1 MRYRAGVVVYCA
13 SMKSI
18 LLIHRKKKDKDYWV
32 VPGGGLESNE
42 SYEDAAKRELMEEL
56 GLSIQEMSELCT
68 ITFDDRI
75 EKYFISYC
83 DTCDNVK
90 IQGEELAR
98 SNSDNMYIP
107 TWFNISNIPSILLL
121 PDDLKNKLIKIL

>member
-75 EKYFISYC
+75 EKYFISR
-83 DTCDNVK
+83 
-90 IQGEELAR
+90 L
-98 SNSDNMYIP
+98 
-107 TWFNISNIPSILLL
+107 
-121 PDDLKNKLIKIL
+121 